1 MDVKVRHLVKDTDR
15 HGNDR
20 YYFRMPGRP
29 KIRLREPFGSDA
41 FQEEL
46 RCARLGLPY
55 RNAATQPKPA
65 KQSPS
70 AEPGTLKWLVLDYLR
85 RGCSQMAPGTLSAK
99 TNTLTAICNTPIEGE
114 KVLYGRLPY
123 RHFKTSDVEYLRDL
137 RADQPNAANSRVD
150 ELRVLFV
157 WAMETN
163 GRDGKKLA
171 DVNPA
176 AGLKRIRVVSDGH
189 HTWTAGQ
196 IRQFQ
201 EKHPVGTIA
210 NLACRL
216 IFFTAARCVDA
227 VKLGRQHLYERDI
240 IGPDGQ
246 PTTQW
251 RLRFTPQKTAKSTGV
266 IVDVAVEAGLAQ
278 TLALV
283 PKTQLTF
290 LQRPGLD
297 KPYSAGTLSNLMSK
311 WCDDAGLPECTAHGL
326 RKAFSTLMAED
337 GATPHQI
344 MARLGWST
352 TQQAEI
358 YTRAADRRRL
368 ADEGGKHV
376 RLR

>member
-1 MDVKVRHLVKDTDR
+1 MEVKVKHLVKDTDR
-15 HGNDR
+15 HGNAR
-20 YYFRMPGRP
+20 YYYRLPGRP
-29 KIRLREPFGSDA
+29 KIRLREPYGSDA
-41 FQEEL
+41 FHEEV

-55 RNAATQPKPA
+55 RAGADTPVPTE
-65 KQSPS
+65 SPV

-85 RGCSQMAPGTLSAK
+85 RGCAQLATGTVKAK
-99 TNTLTAICNTPIEGE
+99 TGTLTAICDTPLEGE

-123 RHFKTSDVEYLRDL
+123 RHLKTADVEYLREL
-137 RADQPNAANSRVD
+137 RADQPNAANDRVD
-150 ELRVLFV
+150 ELRVLYA

-163 GRDGKKLA
+163 GRDGRKLA
-171 DVNPA
+171 DSNPA
-176 AGLKRIRVVSDGH
+176 AGLKRIRVISDGH
-189 HTWTAGQ
+189 HTWTVGQ

-201 EKHPVGTIA
+201 EHHPVGTIA

-227 VKLGRQHLYERDI
+227 VKLGRQHLYERDVP
-240 IGPDGQ
+240 GPDG
-246 PTTQW
+246 TTISQQ
-251 RLRFTPQKTAKSTGV
+251 RLRFTPQKTASSTGV
-266 IVDVAVEAGLAQ
+266 IVDVAVEAGLAE

-297 KPYSAGTLSNLMSK
+297 KPFAAGTLSNLMSR
-311 WCDDAGLPECTAHGL
+311 WCDEAGLPECTAHGL
-326 RKAFSTLMAED
+326 RKAYSTLMAED

-352 TQQAEI
+352 TQQAEL

-376 RLR
+376 RVR